1 MAIIE
6 NKVHAFWVLPKD
18 GDEYRQLG
26 VVVGP
31 HPEMDQEFIFYSKRK
46 SSTGT
51 CAVRKDA
58 IKGFELI
65 ALDEENPK

>member
-46 SSTGT
+46 FNRNVLSEKTQL
-51 CAVRKDA
+51 K
-58 IKGFELI
+58 
-65 ALDEENPK
+65 ALS